1 MGAARPAPRRG
12 SRSAGLT
19 PVARAVKV
27 RGPDAS
33 GPVAPHRR
41 GHRHGIRPPA
51 RRGAPGGR
59 ARRADVAHGPAAAR
73 RRAGRLV
80 LAADARRVRAAHA
93 LVADRARRRPAA
105 RLARAHHRDP
115 RGRGRPL
122 RAHGGHAL
130 DGASRAR
137 RSRAGARRAPA
148 QDPRA
153 PPVDVLRGAHPRGA
167 ARRGAAALRG
177 DRRGR
182 EPGVGAAGPCAE
194 PHPLLRPERTR
205 AAAHRVL
212 RRGAGADPPDGLP
225 VAARAGGRAEDDAA
239 QGESRRAART
249 SRSRSNRGSPR
260 SSGAGRGPAR
270 RVAGLDHFRYRRRG
284 RAGGDRDEALARARA
299 SPARGPR
306 RAGARR
312 RAQAGRGAWLARRRL
327 LRRACGPSRGRAA
340 RGAGY
345 PAVPAQIQRAARAH
359 RRALD
364 EAERDDLLRG
374 ARLAGDRRSAC
385 RGARGAEPALGDGAG
400 RSPHAG

>member
-1 MGAARPAPRRG
+1 MGAARAAPRRG
-12 SRSAGLT
+12 PRSAGLT
-19 PVARAVKV
+19 PLVPRGEGAR
-27 RGPDAS
+27 PDAS
-33 GPVAPHRR
+33 GHAAPRGR

-51 RRGAPGGR
+51 RRGAPRGR

-73 RRAGRLV
+73 RRPGRLV
-80 LAADARRVRAAHA
+80 LAADARHVRAAHA
-93 LVADRARRRPAA
+93 LVADRARRRSAA

-212 RRGAGADPPDGLP
+212 WRGAGADPPDGLP
-225 VAARAGGRAEDDAA
+225 VAARAGGRAEDAA
-239 QGESRRAART
+239 AART